1 MQRDI
6 IFYNIKK
13 VILNMLMRIMSIF
26 PVNDTIVF
34 VSYFGRSYSDNPR
47 IIYETM
53 YMKHANKFHY
63 VWLMNDT
70 TQIIEGAKVVK
81 YRSLSAIYYMVRAVA
96 WVDNCRK
103 PVWIHKRKEQFYL
116 QSWHG
121 TLPLKK
127 IEKDAENKLSSI
139 YILSAINDSK
149 MADLFISGCR
159 EMTRIYREAFWYT
172 GKVLECGIPRSDI
185 FYKPNT
191 TVLNTKVRDWFGLS
205 ENVNIAIYAPTF
217 RDSRTVDCYDLDCM
231 ALKSCLEDKFHGKWK
246 ILVRMH
252 PNVLKCQSMLQYNKD
267 IINAS
272 NYLDMN
278 ELIVACDFLIT
289 DYSSC
294 MFDAMECRKPVVLYA
309 TDINEY
315 VDERGFYFSFKELPF
330 EVATDNELLIQKIN
344 EFDYESYQEK
354 ITAFSRKIGLCNNA
368 NSAKN
373 IAEYIVKYIQ
383 R

>member
-1 MQRDI
+1 MTNTI
-6 IFYNIKK
+6 MYSIKAVLLNLLVK
-13 VILNMLMRIMSIF
+13 ALGVLPLEKNKIL
-26 PVNDTIVF
+26 F
-34 VSYFGRSYSDNPR
+34 VSYTGKAYSDNPK
-47 IIYETM
+47 IIYERIFQD
-53 YMKHANKFHY
+53 YGSQFKY
-63 VWLMNDT
+63 IWLLNDT
-70 TQIIEGAKVVK
+70 KRNIEGAVVVK
-81 YRSLSAIYYMVRAVA
+81 YHSLIALYHIATSKI
-96 WVDNCRK
+96 WIDNCRK
-103 PVWIHKRKEQFYL
+103 AYWVHKRSDQFYL
-116 QSWHG
+116 QCWHG
-121 TLPLKK
+121 TIPLKK
-127 IEKDAENKLSSI
+127 IEKNVEDKLPSL
-139 YILSAINDSK
+139 YVYSAINDSK

-159 EMTRIYREAFWYT
+159 KMTRIYREAFWYT

-191 TVLNTKVRDWFGLS
+191 TVLNTKVRGWFGLS

-231 ALKSCLEDKFHGKWK
+231 ALKSCLEDKFHCQWK

-252 PNVLKCQSMLQYNKD
+252 PNVLQCQSMLQYDKD

-272 NYLDMN
+272 NYPDMN

-344 EFDYESYQEK
+344 EFDYESYQER

-368 NSAKN
+368 NSAKI
-373 IAEYIVKYIQ
+373 IAEYIIKSIQ
-383 R
+383 K